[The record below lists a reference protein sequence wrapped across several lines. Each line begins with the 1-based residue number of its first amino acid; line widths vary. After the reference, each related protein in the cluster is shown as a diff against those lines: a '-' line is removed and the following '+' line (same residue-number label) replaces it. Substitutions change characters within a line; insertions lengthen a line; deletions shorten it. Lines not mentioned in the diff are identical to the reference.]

1 MMIKCQR
8 GKKKSTQDYGEPLVL
23 GACKNQAVALKIYSM
38 TDTLKLQRNKMPKY
52 SRARGFT
59 LVEILIVLAL
69 IGIVAGLAMSNLGEI
84 FGGGKVK
91 AAQTWVNST
100 GEAYVNSYLAMVG
113 DYPKSLS
120 DLRTP
125 PKGVPPFVKR
135 ASDLQDP
142 WGKDYVYQYP
152 GSRNPGSFDLSTTA
166 PDGTVLGN
174 WDSAT
179 GN

>member
-1 MMIKCQR
+1 MKNPHPSAHH
-8 GKKKSTQDYGEPLVL
+8 KLVKKS
-23 GACKNQAVALKIYSM
+23 
-38 TDTLKLQRNKMPKY
+38 KL
-52 SRARGFT
+52 RGFT

-120 DLRTP
+120 DLRNP
-125 PKGVPPFVKR
+125 PNGVPAFVKR

-152 GSRNPGSFDLSTTA
+152 GTKNTGSFDLSTTA

-174 WDSAT
+174 WDSSS

>member
-1 MMIKCQR
+1 MTEMV
-8 GKKKSTQDYGEPLVL
+8 KSRKE
-23 GACKNQAVALKIYSM
+23 
-38 TDTLKLQRNKMPKY
+38 KMSTHRSP
-52 SRARGFT
+52 RGFT

-100 GEAYVNSYLAMVG
+100 GEAYVNSYFALVG

-120 DLRTP
+120 DLRNP
-125 PKGVPPFVKR
+125 PNGVTSFVKR

-142 WGKDYVYQYP
+142 WGKQFVYQYP
-152 GSRNPGSFDLSTTA
+152 GTRNSGSFDLSTTA
-166 PDGTVLGN
+166 PDGTVIGN
-174 WDSAT
+174 WDG

>member
-1 MMIKCQR
+1 MNIDRREWRPSPQR
-8 GKKKSTQDYGEPLVL
+8 
-23 GACKNQAVALKIYSM
+23 LK
-38 TDTLKLQRNKMPKY
+38 
-52 SRARGFT
+52 RGFT

-120 DLRTP
+120 DLQNP
-125 PKGVPPFVKR
+125 PNGVPPFVKR

-142 WGKDYVYQYP
+142 WGKNYTYQYP
-152 GSRNPGSFDLSTTA
+152 GTQNTGSFDLSTTA

-179 GN
+179 TN

>member
-1 MMIKCQR
+1 MSKFTKFR
-8 GKKKSTQDYGEPLVL
+8 
-23 GACKNQAVALKIYSM
+23 
-38 TDTLKLQRNKMPKY
+38 RNKS
-52 SRARGFT
+52 SRDLRTKGFT

-113 DYPKSLS
+113 DYPKSLA
-120 DLRTP
+120 DLKNP
-125 PKGVPPFVKR
+125 PNGVPPFVKR
-135 ASDLQDP
+135 ASDLKDP

-152 GSRNPGSFDLSTTA
+152 GARNTGSFDLSTTA

-174 WDSAT
+174 WDDAT

>member
-1 MMIKCQR
+1 MMTHPDLSQSR
-8 GKKKSTQDYGEPLVL
+8 MLVDSKQ
-23 GACKNQAVALKIYSM
+23 KNSNQMRK
-38 TDTLKLQRNKMPKY
+38 T
-52 SRARGFT
+52 RGFT

-120 DLRTP
+120 DLQNP
-125 PKGVPPFVKR
+125 PNGVPPFVKR

-142 WGKDYVYQYP
+142 WGKNYTYQYP
-152 GSRNPGSFDLSTTA
+152 GTRNTGSFDLSTTA
-166 PDGTVLGN
+166 PDGSVLGN

-179 GN
+179 SN

>member
-1 MMIKCQR
+1 MSMKSARSERKFSPQR
-8 GKKKSTQDYGEPLVL
+8 
-23 GACKNQAVALKIYSM
+23 LK
-38 TDTLKLQRNKMPKY
+38 
-52 SRARGFT
+52 RGFT

-120 DLRTP
+120 DLQNP
-125 PKGVPPFVKR
+125 PNGVPPFVKR

-142 WGKDYVYQYP
+142 WGKNYTYQCP
-152 GSRNPGSFDLSTTA
+152 GIRNTGSFDLSTTA

-179 GN
+179 SN

>member
-8 GKKKSTQDYGEPLVL
+8 GKKKSTQDYAKPLVL
-23 GACKNQAVALKIYSM
+23 SACKNQAVALRIYSM

-91 AAQTWVNST
+91 AAQTWVSST

-120 DLRTP
+120 ELRTP

>member
-1 MMIKCQR
+1 MSIKSDLNERKFSHQR
-8 GKKKSTQDYGEPLVL
+8 LKK
-23 GACKNQAVALKIYSM
+23 
-38 TDTLKLQRNKMPKY
+38 
-52 SRARGFT
+52 GFT

-120 DLRTP
+120 DLQNP
-125 PKGVPPFVKR
+125 PNGVPPFVKR

-142 WGKDYVYQYP
+142 WGKNYTYQYP
-152 GSRNPGSFDLSTTA
+152 GTRNTGSFDLSTTA

-179 GN
+179 SN

>member
-1 MMIKCQR
+1 MSMNIDRSEWRSSSQR
-8 GKKKSTQDYGEPLVL
+8 
-23 GACKNQAVALKIYSM
+23 LK
-38 TDTLKLQRNKMPKY
+38 
-52 SRARGFT
+52 RGFT

-91 AAQTWVNST
+91 AAKTWVNST

-120 DLRTP
+120 DLQNP
-125 PKGVPPFVKR
+125 PNGVPPFVKR

-142 WGKDYVYQYP
+142 WGKNYTYQYP
-152 GSRNPGSFDLSTTA
+152 GTRNTGSFDLSTTA

-179 GN
+179 TN

>member
-1 MMIKCQR
+1 MIKI
-8 GKKKSTQDYGEPLVL
+8 SNLE
-23 GACKNQAVALKIYSM
+23 
-38 TDTLKLQRNKMPKY
+38 NKKY
-52 SRARGFT
+52 SQSHKPRGFT

-113 DYPKSLS
+113 DYPKTLA
-120 DLRTP
+120 DLKSP
-125 PKGVPPFVKR
+125 PQGIPPFVKR
-135 ASDLQDP
+135 ASDLKDP

-152 GSRNPGSFDLSTTA
+152 GTNNPGSFDLSTTA
-166 PDGTVLGN
+166 PDGTVLKN
-174 WDSAT
+174 WD
-179 GN
+179 

>member
-1 MMIKCQR
+1 MSMNIDRRKWKSPSQRIK
-8 GKKKSTQDYGEPLVL
+8 
-23 GACKNQAVALKIYSM
+23 
-38 TDTLKLQRNKMPKY
+38 
-52 SRARGFT
+52 RGFT

-69 IGIVAGLAMSNLGEI
+69 IGIVAGLAMLILGEI

-120 DLRTP
+120 DLQNP
-125 PKGVPPFVKR
+125 PNGVPPFVKR

-142 WGKDYVYQYP
+142 WGKNYTYQYP
-152 GSRNPGSFDLSTTA
+152 GTRNTGSFDLSTTA

-179 GN
+179 SN

>member
-1 MMIKCQR
+1 MRDLEDVVRACQNHL
-8 GKKKSTQDYGEPLVL
+8 T
-23 GACKNQAVALKIYSM
+23 NHKICNM
-38 TDTLKLQRNKMPKY
+38 TKITEFRRNKLSKHR
-52 SRARGFT
+52 RARGFT

-100 GEAYVNSYLAMVG
+100 GEAYVNSYFALVG
-113 DYPKSLS
+113 DYPKSLG

-125 PKGVPPFVKR
+125 PNGVPPFVKR
-135 ASDLQDP
+135 AADLQDP
-142 WGKDYVYQYP
+142 WGKEYIYQYP
-152 GSRNPGSFDLSTTA
+152 GARNTGSFDLSTTG
-166 PDGTVLGN
+166 PDGTVIGN
-174 WDSAT
+174 WDG